1 MAERKVRLIDVDTL
15 WRIERIGAV
24 SLSPDGAQ
32 AVCSVTSHSMEEN
45 KGSTSLWLL
54 STFGGVPR
62 RLTACGEKDGQAA
75 WSPKGGAIA
84 FVSKRE
90 QEGHKDDTAQL
101 YLISPDGG
109 EARRITDF
117 APGIEAFKW
126 FAEQKVELA
135 VVETGLGG
143 RLDSTNVIKPEVT
156 AITSISKDH
165 MAQLGGTIAKIAE
178 EKAEQEC
185 AYECRESRTEDF
197 LERHGLAPVRRR

>member
-1 MAERKVRLIDVDTL
+1 MAERKVRLMDVETL

-75 WSPKGGAIA
+75 WSPRGGAIA
-84 FVSKRE
+84 FLSKRE
-90 QEGHKDDTAQL
+90 QEGVKDDTAQL

-109 EARRITDF
+109 EARRISDF

-126 FAEQKVELA
+126 FADGKRIAFVSWVWPELKG
-135 VVETGLGG
+135 T
-143 RLDSTNVIKPEVT
+143 K
-156 AITSISKDH
+156 
-165 MAQLGGTIAKIAE
+165 AQLHWRLASGGA
-178 EKAEQEC
+178 
-185 AYECRESRTEDF
+185 
-197 LERHGLAPVRRR
+197 